1 MLLLSPYTC
10 NCSFQHPLTILLI
23 KCILAGWRIW
33 NMIRS
38 NIKQNLNLRSLK
50 NANLQHTQL
59 TLLRSSGFSA
69 SSSPLLGLL
78 RKAPDIAQIL
88 CRSFTPKRHRQLRV
102 KDLPKVPTSKHV
114 LRKIYHCTFWT
125 KISLFMHKNFR
136 WRFLGTQICKWPF
149 SGVFA
154 PNFLLLHTSK
164 NK

>member
-1 MLLLSPYTC
+1 
-10 NCSFQHPLTILLI
+10 
-23 KCILAGWRIW
+23 
-33 NMIRS
+33 MIRS

-102 KDLPKVPTSKHV
+102 KDLPKVLTWRIEWDSNPRPYG
-114 LRKIYHCTFWT
+114 RKALTLPMRHHIP
-125 KISLFMHKNFR
+125 
-136 WRFLGTQICKWPF
+136 Q
-149 SGVFA
+149 FA
-154 PNFLLLHTSK
+154 A
-164 NK
+164 